1 MPTPNEVI
9 AGDVHHDI
17 DVHVPWLKSI
27 ARGNIFEIGVR
38 TGISTAAFLIGLEQ
52 NGGHL
57 YSIDI
62 EAQCG
67 QVVASPDWTFIHD
80 SSRNVDVIKKQIP
93 PVLDIL
99 FVDGDHTYEGTRDD
113 FTNYASLVRSGGLVI
128 CHDVCSGYDP
138 GVQQAFYEFFASM
151 PQKIECTMTVVK
163 SWVGLGYIT
172 IPA

>member
-1 MPTPNEVI
+1 MPTPQEVL
-9 AGDVHHDI
+9 ASDVHHDI
-17 DVHVPWLKSI
+17 DAHVLWLQSVAK
-27 ARGNIFEIGVR
+27 GNILEIGVR

-57 YSIDI
+57 YSVDI
-62 EAQCG
+62 ESDCG
-67 QVVASPDWTFIHD
+67 KVVSSPDWTFIHAN
-80 SSRNVDVIKKQIP
+80 SHTDVESIKSKIP

-113 FTNYASLVRSGGLVI
+113 FTNYAGLVRSGGLVI

-151 PQKIECTMTVVK
+151 PQKTSCVMTVVK

-172 IPA
+172 MT